1 MNAHNEQ
8 HDPASPVVK
17 QNLTTQPAAA
27 QEAVACRYRSRRKN
41 GEFFPWLYADKLPTE
56 RHENSQYELL
66 YAAPVTAAPYSI
78 DADPLGIRA
87 TVADCIT
94 GALMVGALG
103 HAKPP
108 EGNWLLPFW
117 EMARADAQTA
127 HGIDLADL
135 ADTWVRSNP
144 DPKMTV
150 RQALSMCA
158 RSLRDAMID
167 ASPKGALNEQFGS
180 AEGLESPKGGS
191 EARDA
196 ARYRWLRESRGVTW
210 DEPWVAVGHYGRP
223 YDQQPNEIEGQQL
236 DDAIDAAMKAQ
247 AGDAEVQPLCDL
259 CRKRPEAHSDAEGI
273 GFCEVC
279 WDEWMQAN
287 SHGQEVQP

>member
-191 EARDA
+191 EAEVQELVAADLAYDAAEQALVDHYKPTLRRDA
-196 ARYRWLRESRGVTW
+196 GWHLEQERL
-210 DEPWVAVGHYGRP
+210 
-223 YDQQPNEIEGQQL
+223 
-236 DDAIDAAMKAQ
+236 DAIADSAIARRSAALAAMQ
-247 AGDAEVQPLCDL
+247 ASDAEV
-259 CRKRPEAHSDAEGI
+259 RP
-273 GFCEVC
+273 
-279 WDEWMQAN
+279 
-287 SHGQEVQP
+287 